1 MVFDVMVSE
10 KIRTMRPYPHDMLR
24 LSRRALIAGGVA
36 TLFGAP
42 ALGQE
47 LAAGRVET
55 VHGEVVA
62 EAQSVRRP
70 LAPGSDILVGDM
82 VITAEQSHVGMKL
95 GTATAVNL
103 GAETQLRIDRL
114 VGNGGGTFELAA
126 GAALIDRP
134 EADRKEVLQLRS
146 PFGLIAALASK
157 ASGQRGDSMVR
168 APDTRPEPGS
178 SARAARGTKFFAG
191 SSYGVFGVLVLRG
204 EVTVTAAGQTVVLRT
219 DQGSEIRKP
228 GHFPS
233 APRRWSSDRVAA
245 ALASVSHA

>member
-1 MVFDVMVSE
+1 MHATEFSLMVSDLMVFE

-42 ALGQE
+42 ALAQE

-55 VHGEVVA
+55 AHGEVVA

-82 VITAEQSHVGMKL
+82 VITAAESHVGMKL

-146 PFGLIAALASK
+146 PFGLI
-157 ASGQRGDSMVR
+157 V
-168 APDTRPEPGS
+168 
-178 SARAARGTKFFAG
+178 ARGTKFFAG

-204 EVTVTAAGQTVVLRT
+204 EVTLTAAGQTVVLRT
-219 DQGSEIRKP
+219 DQGSDIRKP

>member
-1 MVFDVMVSE
+1 
-10 KIRTMRPYPHDMLR
+10 MRPYPHDMLR

-36 TLFGAP
+36 ALFGAP
-42 ALGQE
+42 ALAQE
-47 LAAGRVET
+47 LTAGRVET

-82 VITAEQSHVGMKL
+82 VITAAESHVGMTL

-103 GAETQLRIDRL
+103 AAETQLRIDRL
-114 VGNGGGTFELAA
+114 VGNGGTFELAA
-126 GAALIDRP
+126 GAALIDRQ

-146 PFGLIAALASK
+146 PFGLI
-157 ASGQRGDSMVR
+157 
-168 APDTRPEPGS
+168 
-178 SARAARGTKFFAG
+178 AARGTKFFAG

>member
-1 MVFDVMVSE
+1 MVLDLMVFE
-10 KIRTMRPYPHDMLR
+10 KIQTMRPYPPDMLR

-36 TLFGAP
+36 ALFGAP
-42 ALGQE
+42 APAQE
-47 LAAGRVET
+47 LTAGRVET

-70 LAPGSDILVGDM
+70 LATGSDIFIGDM
-82 VITAEQSHVGMKL
+82 VISAAESHVGMKL

-114 VGNGGGTFELAA
+114 VGNGGTVELAA

-134 EADRKEVLQLRS
+134 EADRKETLQLRS
-146 PFGLIAALASK
+146 PFGLI
-157 ASGQRGDSMVR
+157 
-168 APDTRPEPGS
+168 
-178 SARAARGTKFFAG
+178 AARGTKFFAG
-191 SSYGVFGVLVLRG
+191 SSYGVFGVFVLRG

>member
-1 MVFDVMVSE
+1 MVLDLMVFE
-10 KIRTMRPYPHDMLR
+10 KIQTMRPYPPDMLR

-36 TLFGAP
+36 ALFGAP
-42 ALGQE
+42 APAQE
-47 LAAGRVET
+47 LTAGRVET

-70 LAPGSDILVGDM
+70 LATGSDIFIGDM
-82 VITAEQSHVGMKL
+82 VITAAESHVGMKL

-114 VGNGGGTFELAA
+114 VGNGGTVELAA

-134 EADRKEVLQLRS
+134 EADRKETLQLRS
-146 PFGLIAALASK
+146 PFGLI
-157 ASGQRGDSMVR
+157 
-168 APDTRPEPGS
+168 
-178 SARAARGTKFFAG
+178 AARGTKFFAG
-191 SSYGVFGVLVLRG
+191 SSYGVFGVFVLRG

>member
-1 MVFDVMVSE
+1 VFE
-10 KIRTMRPYPHDMLR
+10 KIQTMRPYPHDMLR

-36 TLFGAP
+36 ALFGAP
-42 ALGQE
+42 ALAQE
-47 LAAGRVET
+47 LTAGRVET

-82 VITAEQSHVGMKL
+82 VITAAESHVGMTL

-103 GAETQLRIDRL
+103 AAETQLRIDRL
-114 VGNGGGTFELAA
+114 VGNGGTFELAA
-126 GAALIDRP
+126 GAALIDRQ

-146 PFGLIAALASK
+146 PFGLI
-157 ASGQRGDSMVR
+157 
-168 APDTRPEPGS
+168 
-178 SARAARGTKFFAG
+178 AARGTKFFAG

>member
-1 MVFDVMVSE
+1 
-10 KIRTMRPYPHDMLR
+10 MRPYPHDMLR

-42 ALGQE
+42 ALTQE

-70 LAPGSDILVGDM
+70 LATGSDILVGDM
-82 VITAEQSHVGMKL
+82 VITAAESHVGMKL

-114 VGNGGGTFELAA
+114 AGNGGAFDLAA

-146 PFGLIAALASK
+146 PFGLI
-157 ASGQRGDSMVR
+157 
-168 APDTRPEPGS
+168 
-178 SARAARGTKFFAG
+178 AARGTKFFAG